1 MNSILVPIV
10 VLATLVRGELQ
21 AREAPTT
28 TPTHGHAIGTGE
40 DLGIDMLDTTRV
52 LVEYE
57 RLLVELEVEPRR
69 APTDAES
76 RLLFRLG
83 ERAAELRD
91 PRALP
96 PLHRVVL
103 ALSESSDRFVAFQA
117 LDAMWRLGEKREY
130 FERAIEQNL
139 ERPWQA
145 IFCMRILGR
154 VPDQAQCQR
163 FLEIATRMTE
173 DRLPL
178 SGKFADAAT
187 NARAV
192 IWFDGEFRKLQSH
205 PERVR
210 YLLPIAFQG
219 FYAMMG
225 ITSLDSYLE
234 PKAAWARHE
243 LERLSIL
250 APHDVVD
257 ALLEPG
263 VGEVEHKD
271 GYTPEELAR
280 AAARWERLVLSC
292 LGTAARDLWK
302 ERKHTRETSGR

>member
-69 APTDAES
+69 APTERAV
-76 RLLFRLG
+76 G

-139 ERPWQA
+139 EHRGKRFSA
-145 IFCMRILGR
+145 CEFSGGSRIRLSAN
-154 VPDQAQCQR
+154 DSW
-163 FLEIATRMTE
+163 
-173 DRLPL
+173 RLPR
-178 SGKFADAAT
+178 G
-187 NARAV
+187 
-192 IWFDGEFRKLQSH
+192 
-205 PERVR
+205 
-210 YLLPIAFQG
+210 
-219 FYAMMG
+219 
-225 ITSLDSYLE
+225 
-234 PKAAWARHE
+234 
-243 LERLSIL
+243 
-250 APHDVVD
+250 
-257 ALLEPG
+257 
-263 VGEVEHKD
+263 
-271 GYTPEELAR
+271 
-280 AAARWERLVLSC
+280 
-292 LGTAARDLWK
+292 
-302 ERKHTRETSGR
+302 